1 MTKNKFYKI
10 LTTEG
15 ATEATIMLYDYIG
28 EYYEW
33 SPETGYTK
41 EGITDLDFV
50 QELNR
55 LAEKHSVIHLRI
67 NSPGG
72 DMFHGNAIMTAIA
85 GCKAEIHT
93 WNDGVAAS
101 LAADIWLCGHVRHMA
116 KNALLMIHPAWNVC
130 IGHAQ
135 AMRECADVLDKFSES
150 AIIATAAS
158 TGISEDDMRAR
169 YYADYKDHWLTFNDA
184 VKDGLVTDTT
194 EYEAAALPAAA
205 EKMTY
210 KQLLDH
216 FQKSQHPD
224 APGLAERLKNIWE
237 KTLATFTTHK
247 SASPVG
253 KQTQPNLDMN
263 IEELK
268 KSLADGTLTPEA
280 VAQALTEAAQ
290 PATPS
295 AAATD
300 SDAALAAAQKQM
312 ADDLAAVKEQ
322 NTALVAQM
330 KKLEETLVSYGAQP
344 GATKSQ
350 PSKPDGD
357 PPIGEPDDAT
367 KALDSFNKAVAE
379 AANTHDN
386 PFKKAGAL

>member
-1 MTKNKFYKI
+1 
-10 LTTEG
+10 
-15 ATEATIMLYDYIG
+15 
-28 EYYEW
+28 
-33 SPETGYTK
+33 
-41 EGITDLDFV
+41 
-50 QELNR
+50 
-55 LAEKHSVIHLRI
+55 
-67 NSPGG
+67 
-72 DMFHGNAIMTAIA
+72 
-85 GCKAEIHT
+85 
-93 WNDGVAAS
+93 
-101 LAADIWLCGHVRHMA
+101 MA

-312 ADDLAAVKEQ
+312 ADDLAAGR
-322 NTALVAQM
+322 LVRIRHR
-330 KKLEETLVSYGAQP
+330 
-344 GATKSQ
+344 
-350 PSKPDGD
+350 DND
-357 PPIGEPDDAT
+357 PPVTQQISICR
-367 KALDSFNKAVAE
+367 LAE
-379 AANTHDN
+379 RRLPARVRRVIRWFLEMHADLQPVPADFLN
-386 PFKKAGAL
+386 